1 MLLVY
6 DVETSRFPDGNAFR
20 KSAQMVSYG
29 AQLGDAPI
37 VFGYYTDPDFV
48 TKQQEFL
55 DAATLMVTLNG
66 KFDLGWIAR
75 LGCKTSS
82 KCRVWD
88 CQYAEFVLSGQQ
100 NSFASMEQLCELYHI
115 VGKQGGLE
123 EWWNQSIET
132 RDIPRGI
139 LEEYN
144 VGDIS
149 RTRAIYEAQQ
159 RDERLTPA
167 LRQLILLGGA
177 DMLVLAEMEAN
188 GILYDTSGSIT
199 AGDTALVEI
208 NKIKEELNVLV
219 DFEFFNFDSGDHL
232 SCWLYGGTI
241 EQDRYIPVNMVY
253 KSGPRKGQE
262 YTQNKFQETVRKQYD
277 GIFKPLPRTALK
289 KPGFYQTGEPVLLQL
304 PLRTQQQRRAISL
317 LLRLAELSKQV
328 GSFLHALPALIEEME
343 WKEESGPN
351 GKIHPTYNQCNARTG
366 RLSCSKPN
374 AQQFPEVVDQ
384 FWISRYN

>member
-1 MLLVY
+1 MITPL
-6 DVETSRFPDGNAFR
+6 DFETSRFPDGNPFR
-20 KSAQMVSYG
+20 SSAQAISWADERG
-29 AQLGDAPI
+29 
-37 VFGYYTDPDFV
+37 FHYYTDPDF
-48 TKQQEFL
+48 TQSLQ
-55 DAATLMVTLNG
+55 ATLDEAVLLIGCNF

-188 GILYDTSGSIT
+188 GILYDTAGSIT

>member
-1 MLLVY
+1 MITPL
-6 DVETSRFPDGNAFR
+6 DFETSRFPDGNPFR
-20 KSAQMVSYG
+20 HSAQAISYATEEG
-29 AQLGDAPI
+29 
-37 VFGYYTDPDFV
+37 FHYYTDPDFITRLQEYL
-48 TKQQEFL
+48 TK
-55 DAATLMVTLNG
+55 ATLLIGCNF

-88 CQYAEFVLSGQQ
+88 CQLAEFILSGQQ

-144 VGDIS
+144 VGDIT

-188 GILYDTSGSIT
+188 GILYDTAGSIT
-199 AGDTALVEI
+199 AGDAALVEI

-219 DFEFFNFDSGDHL
+219 DCEFFNFDSGDHL

-241 EQDRYIPVNMVY
+241 EQDRFIPVNMVY

-262 YTQNKFQETVRKQYD
+262 YTQNKFQETVRKHYD
-277 GIFKPLPRTALK
+277 GIFKPLKRTELK
-289 KPGFYQTGEPVLLQL
+289 KPGFYQTGEPILRQL
-304 PLRTQQQRRAISL
+304 PARSVSQRRAIAL
-317 LLRLAELSKQV
+317 LLSLAELSKQV
-328 GSFLHALPALIEEME
+328 GSFLHALPKLIEDME
-343 WKEESGPN
+343 WGEI
-351 GKIHPTYNQCNARTG
+351 IHPTYNQCVARTG

-374 AQQFPEVVDQ
+374 AQQFPEIVDQ

>member
-1 MLLVY
+1 MITPL
-6 DVETSRFPDGNAFR
+6 DFETSRFPDGNPFR
-20 KSAQMVSYG
+20 SSAQAISWADERG
-29 AQLGDAPI
+29 
-37 VFGYYTDPDFV
+37 FHYYTDPDFITRLQECL
-48 TKQQEFL
+48 TK
-55 DAATLMVTLNG
+55 ATLLIGCNF

-82 KCRVWD
+82 KCRIWD
-88 CQYAEFVLSGQQ
+88 CQLAEFILSGQQ

-188 GILYDTSGSIT
+188 GILYDTNGSIT
-199 AGDTALVEI
+199 AGDTALAEI

-219 DFEFFNFDSGDHL
+219 DCEFFNFDSGDHL

-241 EQDRYIPVNMVY
+241 EQDRFVPVNMVY

-262 YTQNKFQETVRKQYD
+262 YVQNKFQETVRKQYD

-289 KPGFYQTGEPVLLQL
+289 KPGYYQTGESILLQL
-304 PLRTQQQRRAISL
+304 PCRTAAQRKAISSL
-317 LLRLAELSKQV
+317 QKLAELSKQV
-328 GSFLHALPALIEEME
+328 GSFLHALPNLIEEME
-343 WKEESGPN
+343 WGTLAGAADN
-351 GKIHPTYNQCNARTG
+351 VIHPTYNQCVARTG

-384 FWISRYN
+384 FWISRYE